1 MRPVA
6 FICLT
11 LLACAP
17 LCAKEELVTLPKRDG
32 VQLTIYNSEDLTLVR
47 ETRTLSFK
55 AGENRLQ
62 FSWANT
68 LIDPT
73 SVEFQAL
80 ADKEGN
86 LEVSDTSYP
95 AESHEMLI
103 WTITAKKAA
112 SHQVQITYFTSGIS
126 WSAEYTGLVAADES
140 AMDLTAYVTVH
151 NRSGEDYENAQV
163 RLVVGVIHLVER
175 VIDLAQPRTVQ
186 PPTAAPPMEEEDLRE
201 MEKGADEPSNDS
213 ADDGMTRRKEIG
225 KAGLSEYYIYTVEG
239 AETVPT
245 GWSKRL
251 RSFSVAGVPLKTVY
265 HLNPAKFGPEFT
277 KVLEFKNNE
286 ECKLGKEP
294 LPDGLIRLFRQS
306 ASGMG
311 YMGALAS
318 KYIAKNDEVKIS
330 VGSDPEVTLK
340 EKRRSFAKQDL
351 VFQQRGNNRV
361 VSGWTTLEEFEI
373 EVKNF
378 RGREIAVEIH
388 RSAAG
393 DHDFDSEDKPEV
405 ENFNTRKFRFALAA
419 NASRKLV
426 FRITTRFGENV
437 RAK

>member
-163 RLVVGVIHLVER
+163 RLVVGVIHLVEK
-175 VIDLAQPRTVQ
+175 VINLAQPATSR
-186 PPTAAPPMEEEDLRE
+186 AMDRKE
-201 MEKGADEPSNDS
+201 MEDWARDAPNKSPSGPGRGGGG
-213 ADDGMTRRKEIG
+213 GMSKPKQID
-225 KAGLSEYYIYTVEG
+225 KAGLSEYYIYSVEG
-239 AETVPT
+239 TETILT
-245 GWSKRL
+245 NWSKRL

-340 EKRRSFAKQDL
+340 EKRKSFAKQDL

-373 EVKNF
+373 ELKNF